1 MIYEVTRLLYD
12 PPVTHFVGNYAADI
26 AAMMA
31 AESVAQAFRDNHG
44 RFNTNGDDD
53 ADDT

>member
-1 MIYEVTRLLYD
+1 MIYEVTWFLYD

-31 AESVAQAFRDNHG
+31 AEAAAQEWRDTHG
-44 RFNTNGDDD
+44 RFNTRGDDD